1 MLKKLILRNAK
12 RQLGDYVLYCIT
24 IACAVAC
31 MYAYNALLFSD
42 KVRQLPELEVLP
54 YMIIAVTLL
63 IILVMGWLVSYMT
76 GYMLKRRSRELSL
89 YMVSG
94 LSART
99 IAGLF
104 LYENLIIAGTAFIA
118 GLPAGILLSWLVES
132 AVLKMFGMT
141 FTLGFSVSFKT
152 AGLTLL
158 YFAAMYLSALH
169 KSKKRIYKIR
179 LYDLLYYDRQTESS
193 HPCRKP
199 FFTGI
204 FLLSLLL
211 FTAGYA
217 LIVIRPIGR
226 GFDLLTGLVFLVIGL
241 FAFFFSVPS
250 FLSERLEK
258 RKGWTYRKNRLTVFR
273 GFTSKIRSMS
283 VVLGTLS
290 VLFTLSITFLGI
302 ASAAGHFAD
311 QSIGLNV
318 FDILIPHEGEM
329 TDFSSYEERISER
342 FPVKSA
348 HVYGIYTGRSR
359 EFYTV
364 WENEVEERKK
374 VRMTPRAE
382 FQYDNYMKQ
391 SDYLYLRHMLGY
403 EEPELD
409 KNSCYVHCIP
419 QLADEFEDYMEKS
432 GKLEING
439 QSLMM
444 GKIFSESFSQ
454 NDTYGNGLDYI
465 LVIPDETAEGMELL
479 YSLYAVITEVPLN
492 GMELRQLTEGERLV
506 LLDRGVGKS
515 VETENGNAVT
525 SLVYTDKD
533 YLSGKWVQKD
543 SLSQIYVILICLV
556 YLSVILEIAGTA
568 VLATQALSDGDKKKR
583 QNRILGQLGMN
594 EKMINRLNNRQLLLL
609 FLLPVP
615 PALIISGWLIYDGA
629 RRIVFDAPGMPVF
642 SGEFWIWQAMG
653 TALGFFVLVYG
664 IYYTAV
670 RIGGWE

>member
-1 MLKKLILRNAK
+1 M
-12 RQLGDYVLYCIT
+12 
-24 IACAVAC
+24 
-31 MYAYNALLFSD
+31 
-42 KVRQLPELEVLP
+42 
-54 YMIIAVTLL
+54 
-63 IILVMGWLVSYMT
+63 
-76 GYMLKRRSRELSL
+76 
-89 YMVSG
+89 
-94 LSART
+94 
-99 IAGLF
+99 
-104 LYENLIIAGTAFIA
+104 
-118 GLPAGILLSWLVES
+118 
-132 AVLKMFGMT
+132 
-141 FTLGFSVSFKT
+141 
-152 AGLTLL
+152 
-158 YFAAMYLSALH
+158 
-169 KSKKRIYKIR
+169 
-179 LYDLLYYDRQTESS
+179 
-193 HPCRKP
+193 
-199 FFTGI
+199 
-204 FLLSLLL
+204 
-211 FTAGYA
+211 
-217 LIVIRPIGR
+217 
-226 GFDLLTGLVFLVIGL
+226 
-241 FAFFFSVPS
+241 
-250 FLSERLEK
+250 
-258 RKGWTYRKNRLTVFR
+258 
-273 GFTSKIRSMS
+273 
-283 VVLGTLS
+283 
-290 VLFTLSITFLGI
+290 
-302 ASAAGHFAD
+302 
-311 QSIGLNV
+311 
-318 FDILIPHEGEM
+318 FDILILHEGEM

-419 QLADEFEDYMEKS
+419 QLADEFEDYMEKA

-515 VETENGNAVT
+515 VETENGVAVT
-525 SLVYTDKD
+525 SLIYTDKD

-642 SGEFWIWQAMG
+642 RVSFGYGRRWGRHWDFLYWCMGFIMRRSG
-653 TALGFFVLVYG
+653 LGDGSEEGGGPAFFFS
-664 IYYTAV
+664 AWK
-670 RIGGWE
+670 R